1 MCGCLGG
8 TRRVCVCVCVCVCDV
23 QERDFLTDSE
33 GLYQPRFP
41 KETAPRVCAC
51 AQRTYLRTYLSVQV
65 GSQVR

>member
-1 MCGCLGG
+1 M
-8 TRRVCVCVCVCVCDV
+8 CVCVCDV

-41 KETAPRVCAC
+41 KETTPRVCAC